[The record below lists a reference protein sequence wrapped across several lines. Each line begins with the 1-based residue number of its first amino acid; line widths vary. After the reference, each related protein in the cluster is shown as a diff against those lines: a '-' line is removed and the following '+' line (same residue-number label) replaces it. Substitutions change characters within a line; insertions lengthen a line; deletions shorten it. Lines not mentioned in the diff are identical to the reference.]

1 MLRRKLYRIDRC
13 WHRWGIAWLFPRSLT
28 MGWVTERGCAADT
41 RAGLCGS
48 CINAQVVTSSRGST
62 FYLCRLSFTDPRFP
76 RYPPLPVLTCAGYEP
91 TREPANP
98 RTREP

>member
-1 MLRRKLYRIDRC
+1 VD
-13 WHRWGIAWLFPRSLT
+13 
-28 MGWVTERGCAADT
+28 DD
-41 RAGLCGS
+41 RAGLCAR
-48 CINAQVVTSSRGST
+48 CVHAQLVTSSREST